1 MNLNIPLEVLSQ
13 FVLAALIGM
22 LIGLERGMKAT
33 KQPHAGM
40 RDFVLFSLTGAMCA
54 LLADQYQSAWIIAVG
69 LAGVSV
75 FLLSGYWAEL
85 RDPAGDGERGITT
98 ELAAI
103 LTFLLGVSAFAL
115 NMELTIA
122 LGVIVLVV
130 LSQKNTIGQFQ
141 MNVQRFEL
149 DAALKLLVI
158 TFIVLPFL
166 PRVSLDNYLTLPL
179 GTVESVSAE
188 NGTVVITTEDEGILV
203 AGSIVPIYVSRDLP
217 PGQIK
222 VDASGPDA
230 LTASFSDIDAQLI
243 APGTQ
248 VHYALP
254 IEWLRVM
261 ASAVTPFRLW
271 VVVILVSLISFV
283 GYVLVKVLGNS
294 AGIGLTGLV
303 GGLASST
310 VTALSFARRS
320 KEAPGLSRQFAIAVI
335 LASTIMFP
343 RLLLQIAVVNQTLM
357 QRIAVPLLVMT
368 FTGFVI
374 AALYFFYSRKVDVNA
389 GRLKLENPFSLAS
402 AVKFAMVF
410 ASVLIM
416 TQLAISY
423 LGNAWLPVV
432 SVVSGLTD
440 ADAIAF
446 SLSAAQRS
454 GQISADWAAFN
465 LVLGAISNTFTK
477 LLLIFVLGDRALF
490 RQVLLAFTVLSVV
503 GLLTALIY
511 YDISDVFI

>member
-22 LIGLERGMKAT
+22 LIGLERGMKST

-54 LLADQYQSAWIIAVG
+54 LLAEQYQSAWIIAVG

-103 LTFLLGVSAFAL
+103 LTFLLGVSTFAV

-149 DAALKLLVI
+149 EAALKLLVI

-230 LTASFSDIDAQLI
+230 LTASYSDIDVQLI
-243 APGTQ
+243 GRGTQ
-248 VHYALP
+248 LHYALP

-261 ASAVTPFRLW
+261 ASAVTQ
-271 VVVILVSLISFV
+271 
-283 GYVLVKVLGNS
+283 
-294 AGIGLTGLV
+294 IG
-303 GGLASST
+303 
-310 VTALSFARRS
+310 
-320 KEAPGLSRQFAIAVI
+320 
-335 LASTIMFP
+335 
-343 RLLLQIAVVNQTLM
+343 
-357 QRIAVPLLVMT
+357 
-368 FTGFVI
+368 
-374 AALYFFYSRKVDVNA
+374 
-389 GRLKLENPFSLAS
+389 
-402 AVKFAMVF
+402 
-410 ASVLIM
+410 
-416 TQLAISY
+416 
-423 LGNAWLPVV
+423 
-432 SVVSGLTD
+432 
-440 ADAIAF
+440 
-446 SLSAAQRS
+446 
-454 GQISADWAAFN
+454 
-465 LVLGAISNTFTK
+465 
-477 LLLIFVLGDRALF
+477 RAH
-490 RQVLLAFTVLSVV
+490 V
-503 GLLTALIY
+503 
-511 YDISDVFI
+511 